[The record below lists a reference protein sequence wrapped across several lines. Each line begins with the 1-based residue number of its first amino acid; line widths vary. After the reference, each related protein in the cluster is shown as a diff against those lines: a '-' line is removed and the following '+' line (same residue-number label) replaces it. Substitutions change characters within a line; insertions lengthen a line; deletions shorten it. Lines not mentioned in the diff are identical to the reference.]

1 MIAAAL
7 DLTSVTGRR
16 CLLIHGIELLPFFLL
31 NAGEHIANLIF
42 RMAHKLYAGENPA
55 VWGDGK
61 LFFPQLTAFGTI
73 GALVNV
79 RGYLDLEGGE
89 IELFLPQR

>member
-7 DLTSVTGRR
+7 DLTSVARATVF
-16 CLLIHGIELLPFFLL
+16 LPLIQGIELLPFFLL

-79 RGYLDLEGGE
+79 RMEILTSKGE
-89 IELFLPQR
+89 K